1 MLSFEITPVRLSIC
15 DALQLG
21 INKGHF
27 SRINLHHVVGR
38 GPGPDVKKQH
48 GNCFYPGVIALLGMK
63 NCGFLRVPPF
73 ISDTIQDMAIVT
85 MEDE

>member
-1 MLSFEITPVRLSIC
+1 
-15 DALQLG
+15 
-21 INKGHF
+21 
-27 SRINLHHVVGR
+27 VVGR